1 MLRLFII
8 LSFVA
13 TAATGA
19 AQATGAQVTGAQGT
33 AVQPLTL
40 QECYTLAEA
49 NYPLTRQHGLIAKTE
64 RYTIDNLSKG
74 VYPQLAVSGSATY
87 QSDVTSV
94 SIPGYNIPTVSKD
107 QYKVYGEVSQTLTD
121 FGVNDRKKQV
131 SRTDAA
137 IQEENLNTQLYALR
151 DRVNQLFFGILL
163 IDGQL
168 EQNDLSAANIQTGI
182 DKVQAAIANG
192 TDFHSS
198 LAKLQ
203 AELLTTDQHA
213 IELRASRRAY
223 TDMLGLFLD
232 RSLDDSTRLV
242 KPEIPELSDSVN
254 RPEIRSYDLQIQSY
268 RDQLTLT
275 RANLFPSLSAFF
287 QGGYGKP
294 NPVNFLSANWSPY
307 YITGL
312 RLNWNIGGLY
322 TYRKDR
328 LTSHNN
334 EAMVEADRNTFLFN
348 THMTLRQQSADIRRY
363 EALVASDDQ
372 IIRLRQSVTKTSAAQ
387 LSNGVLSANDYLLD
401 VNAEAQ
407 ARQDRV
413 VHQVQLLISEYD
425 HKTTSGN

>member
-1 MLRLFII
+1 MLRQIFILLFI
-8 LSFVA
+8 A
-13 TAATGA
+13 TASAGA
-19 AQATGAQVTGAQGT
+19 SA
-33 AVQPLTL
+33 QPLTL

-49 NYPLTRQHGLIAKTE
+49 NYPLTHQRGLIAKTE
-64 RYTIDNLSKG
+64 SYTIDNLSKG
-74 VYPQLAVSGSATY
+74 IYPQLAVSGSATY

-107 QYKVYGEVSQTLTD
+107 QYQVHGEVSQTLTD
-121 FGVNDRKKQV
+121 FGITQRKKQI

-137 IQEENLNTQLYALR
+137 VQEENLNAQLYALK

-168 EQNDLSAANIQTGI
+168 EQNDLSVANIQTGI

-232 RSLDDSTRLV
+232 RTLDDSAQLV
-242 KPEIPELSDSVN
+242 KPGTPDMNDSIN
-254 RPEIRSYDLQIQSY
+254 RPEVRSYDLQIQSY
-268 RDQLTLT
+268 KDQLQLT

-294 NPVNFLSANWSPY
+294 NPVNVLAPNWSLY

-312 RLNWNIGGLY
+312 RLSWNIGGLY

-348 THMTLRQQSADIRRY
+348 TQMTLHQQNADVRRY
-363 EALVASDDQ
+363 EALVNSDDE

-387 LSNGVLSANDYLLD
+387 LANGVLSANDYLLD

-413 VHQVQLLISEYD
+413 VHQIQMLISEYD